1 MSDPIPPLDPAIL
14 ASIAGA
20 ALFRTE
26 STRPWPYAPS
36 GFIGDDLGL
45 DLIMAPPGRGKTVF
59 LNVACAALPDAALG
73 VPSDRPIPGGKP

>member
-1 MSDPIPPLDPAIL
+1 MSDPIPPLDSAIL

-45 DLIMAPPGRGKTVF
+45 DLIMAPPGAGKTVF
-59 LNVACAALPDAALG
+59 LNVARTARPDTAPE
-73 VPSDRPIPGGKP
+73 VPDDRPIPGGEL